1 MSFKT
6 KWQINFHLYAQI
18 LNFTNKHL
26 WKYHTCNQWFS
37 CQHNTNVCKCLKCLN
52 GNWYWGTDLKT
63 RTFCQFQFILCGSK
77 FTSSI
82 IYTSCNPVLR
92 TEIEGL
98 QFSTPTPLTIHMDSE
113 MLILDPL
120 HVDCQSPFHIP
131 TSNIKMWI
139 WGRSI
144 CPGLISIPNIPP
156 RLRKVKNVHCWS
168 ALDWH
173 VDPRI
178 PPTID
183 TKTVGSLCQMPLRFA
198 CLKTNSRKLGK
209 VSWGKL
215 FVW

>member
-156 RLRKVKNVHCWS
+156 RLRKVKKCS
-168 ALDWH
+168 LLIC
-173 VDPRI
+173 PGLTRRSPY
-178 PPTID
+178 PPHHRH
-183 TKTVGSLCQMPLRFA
+183 KN
-198 CLKTNSRKLGK
+198 CLITLPNAPE
-209 VSWGKL
+209 VCL
-215 FVW
+215 FEDQ